1 MAAFFAGQ
9 RPRRLPVFFL
19 LDTSKE
25 MGGTFQVT
33 MQDGLQVVKSELL
46 QHPLAAQHVYCGS
59 ILFGENV
66 TEYGLVP
73 LDVFSIPGWEAQGR
87 CNLQPALVKLSDA
100 LMFDLIAPRV
110 STPGDYSPLVFLVLG
125 GEPDDVG
132 TWKEATGALTMSDEW
147 PRPLIVSLVT
157 RPELVDAAKA
167 ISQHVLVL
175 AKEEALYITT
185 FFFWVARTI
194 GKISEDCERGTD
206 VIGFPALPYGI
217 AVT

>member
-33 MQDGLQVVKSELL
+33 MQDGLQVVKSELM

-59 ILFGENV
+59 ILFGENA
-66 TEYGLVP
+66 TEFGLAP
-73 LDVFSIPGWEAQGR
+73 LDAFRIPGWDAQGR
-87 CNLQPALVKLSDA
+87 CNLQPALAKLSDA
-100 LMFDLIAPRV
+100 LMFDLIAPRA
-110 STPGDYSPLVFLVLG
+110 SAPGDYSPLIFLVLG
-125 GEPDDVG
+125 GEPADVG
-132 TWKEATGALTMSDEW
+132 IWQEASKALTLLDGGS
-147 PRPLIVSLVT
+147 RPLIVTLVT
-157 RPELVDAAKA
+157 RPELVGAAKA

-175 AKEEALYITT
+175 TKAEALYMTA

-194 GKISEDCERGTD
+194 EKISEDCERGTD
-206 VIGFPALPYGI
+206 VIGFPALPYGVD
-217 AVT
+217 VT